1 MAFLLTE
8 FWKPQRVPCLDVE
21 LVLDTGHQLQIGRNS
36 HSAGIITDSVTYEKF
51 VVVAGGVIKNDEI
64 TRSTEIL
71 KLNPEGTKW
80 KSGI

>member
-1 MAFLLTE
+1 MKFHNCHHA
-8 FWKPQRVPCLDVE
+8 
-21 LVLDTGHQLQIGRNS
+21 TGHQLLNGRNS